1 MLWWIQSNVNPKIKI
16 LKPKNIGQ
24 RRLNIYFDALYPYI
38 ILNPITF
45 IICWKCV
52 LKSNSK
58 LGHLHLKVSSTSI
71 ATFRTSLVILPY
83 FVWISSKI
91 FLFFNVS
98 QLEILLNIY
107 ILKISREQWLI
118 WMSERIFLLFCFVYG
133 CKQNKKIS

>member
-98 QLEILLNIY
+98 HKSLTFITWNLIEYLHTQDFQRAMAHLNVWKNIFIVLL
-107 ILKISREQWLI
+107 RVW
-118 WMSERIFLLFCFVYG
+118 V
-133 CKQNKKIS
+133 